1 MPQHLPSLP
10 NLDHLKKQAKDVLR
24 VARHR
29 SPLWRLTEAQHAV
42 AHGYGFDSWPALKL
56 HVESVRQRRSAASS
70 AREAESP
77 SAGNTNAMPHTAMK
91 QRPCRSS
98 HPLAG
103 TWAKRPSASSGGR
116 AHAPMDDIVL
126 EFELTDGAVTLTQ
139 IVMDSTG
146 RQSATKT
153 VIQADGED
161 RAAEFGE
168 GLMLR
173 ATWTNDR
180 TLELIFKRAETV
192 VSKWAYEVL
201 EDGHSL
207 VVSTT
212 EQAVVFERVE

>member
-29 SPLWRLTEAQHAV
+29 SPLCRLADAQRAV

-70 AREAESP
+70 APEAEDP
-77 SAGNTNAMPHTAMK
+77 SAGAASAVPHTAM
-91 QRPCRSS
+91 QERPCRSS

-103 TWAKRPSASSGGR
+103 TWAKCTSASSGGR
-116 AHAPMDDIVL
+116 AHAPMDDMVF
-126 EFELTDGAVTLTQ
+126 EFEMTEGTVTLTQ
-139 IVMDSTG
+139 IVIDSTG

-161 RAAEFGE
+161 HSAEFGE
-168 GLMLR
+168 GLVLQ

-180 TLELIFKRAETV
+180 TLELIFKHAETV
-192 VSKWAYEVL
+192 VSQWAYEVSA
-201 EDGHSL
+201 DGHSL

-212 EQAVVFERVE
+212 EQVVVFERVE